1 MVRLRLIS
9 MGLASLVVAGII
21 YLAVTQRFSAVTDI
35 FEDLDAIK
43 VEIEEKE
50 KPPPPPPPPPRER
63 PPPPPPIT
71 QRIPPPDL
79 SAPPTPTPLPV
90 QERAVNPP
98 APPPAPP
105 APPVITSPQWLERP
119 NARDFERFYPSRA
132 LERERQGRV
141 VLDCVVRADG
151 RINCS
156 VSSEDPSGWGFG
168 DAALRISERFRM
180 SPQTVNGE
188 PTEGGRVRVPI
199 QFRLQ

>member
-9 MGLASLVVAGII
+9 TALAGLVVCGIV

-43 VEIEEKE
+43 VEVEEKQ

-71 QRIPPPDL
+71 QRVPPPDL
-79 SAPPTPTPLPV
+79 SAPPTPTELPV
-90 QERAVNPP
+90 QERAVNENP
-98 APPPAPP
+98 APPAPP
-105 APPVITSPQWLERP
+105 APAVITNPQWIERP
-119 NARDFERFYPSRA
+119 NGRDFAREYPERA
-132 LERERQGRV
+132 LERERSGRV
-141 VLDCVVRADG
+141 VLDCVVGSSG
-151 RINCS
+151 RISCS
-156 VSSEDPSGWGFG
+156 VASEDPSGWGFG
-168 DAALRISERFRM
+168 DAAIRISRRFRM

-199 QFRLQ
+199 TFQLE